1 VSSIEVTGAAPM
13 TGISFTWQSSAPAL
27 ATVSNAGVLHGV
39 AAGAV
44 TVTARADGKSGMLR
58 TRVRRAP

>member
-1 VSSIEVTGAAPM
+1 M